1 MDPDEPFDKEIFD
14 AVLVFSTVIREDVHR
29 QANENIKMA
38 QK

>member
-14 AVLVFSTVIREDVHR
+14 AVLVFSTVIREDVSR
-29 QANENIKMA
+29 QAIENIKMA